1 MLRTARLGEE
11 KREGVPQR
19 LANTL
24 LVQPA
29 QRLIVQ
35 PACALTQALR
45 RAYAEGD
52 NVRALLLAFRC
63 SPGSR
68 TRLLRTP

>member
-11 KREGVPQR
+11 KPEGVPRR
-19 LANTL
+19 LAHTL

-35 PACALTQALR
+35 PACALTEALR
-45 RAYAEGD
+45 RTYAAGD
-52 NVRALLLAFRC
+52 NVRPPPRPPLA
-63 SPGSR
+63 SWLTLS
-68 TRLLRTP
+68 LLRTW